1 MIMKD
6 LYSSLDTPSLLV
18 DRTILLRNITGMQDL
33 ADRAGV
39 ALRPHTKTHRTPAIA
54 AMQVKAGAK
63 GITVAKIGEAEVMAE
78 NGMDDIFI
86 ANEIYG
92 DLKFARLRSLAEK
105 VRLSVGVDN
114 REQVSAISR
123 FFEGAPEPA
132 DVLIEVET
140 GEVRSGMLPGPELV
154 ELAKFIAATP
164 NVRLKGIFSHEGH
177 TYGAKDREQCAAFY
191 RKAQED
197 TLGAA
202 EMIRSAGIPVGT
214 VSIGATPSILLGGD
228 ILPGVT
234 EIRPGT
240 YVLMDAAQG
249 AAVGSYGTC
258 AATVLATVMS
268 KPTADRVVLDAG
280 VKALTAFTREGGI
293 CATPGH
299 GLLKGFDGLRI
310 GKLYDEHGLVYG
322 REANE
327 RLSLGDRVEIIPN
340 HICPTCNLYDRMYL
354 VEDGRV
360 VDELPILCRG
370 KSQ

>member
-1 MIMKD
+1 MKD

-33 ADRAGV
+33 ADRAAV

-54 AMQVKAGAK
+54 AMQMKAGAK
-63 GITVAKIGEAEVMAE
+63 GITVAKLGEAEVMAG
-78 NGMDDIFI
+78 NGLEDIFI
-86 ANEIYG
+86 ANEIFG
-92 DLKFARLRSLAEK
+92 DLKFARLRTLAEK

-114 REQVSAISR
+114 REQVTAISR

-132 DVLIEVET
+132 DVVIEVET
-140 GEVRSGMLPGPELV
+140 GEVRSGVLPGPELV
-154 ELAKFIAATP
+154 ELAKFIAAAP

-360 VDELPILCRG
+360 ADELPILCRG

>member
-6 LYSSLDTPSLLV
+6 PYSAVDTPALLV
-18 DRTILLRNITGMQDL
+18 DRPVLLRNIKDMQNR
-33 ADRAGV
+33 ADRAGI

-54 AMQVKAGAK
+54 AMQVQAGAK
-63 GITVAKIGEAEVMAE
+63 GITVAKVGEAEVMAA

-92 DLKFARLRSLAEK
+92 NLKFARLRNLAAK

-114 REQVSAISR
+114 REQVTGLSR
-123 FFEGAPEPA
+123 FFKGAAEPA

-154 ELAKFIAATP
+154 VLAKFIADTP

-177 TYGAKDREQCAAFY
+177 TYGAKDREQCAAFF

-202 EMIRSAGIPVGT
+202 EMIRAAGIPVGT
-214 VSIGATPSILLGGD
+214 VSIGSTPSLLVGGE

-249 AAVGSYGTC
+249 AAVGSYDTC
-258 AATVLATVMS
+258 AATVLATVVS

-293 CATPGH
+293 CGTPGY

-322 REANE
+322 REANK
-327 RLSLGDRVEIIPN
+327 RISLGDRVEIIPN
-340 HICPTCNLYDRMYL
+340 HICPACNLYDRMYL
-354 VEDGRV
+354 VEDGLV

>member
-1 MIMKD
+1 MKD

-33 ADRAGV
+33 ADRAAV

-78 NGMDDIFI
+78 NGLEDIFI

-92 DLKFARLRSLAEK
+92 DLKFARLRTLAEK

-114 REQVSAISR
+114 REQVTAISR

-154 ELAKFIAATP
+154 ELAKFIAAAP

>member
-1 MIMKD
+1 MTMKD
-6 LYSSLDTPSLLV
+6 LYSSVDTPALLV
-18 DRTILLRNITGMQDL
+18 DRAIVLRNIDNMQKR

-54 AMQVKAGAK
+54 AMQVKAGAQ
-63 GITVAKIGEAEVMAE
+63 GITVAKLGEAEVMAE

-92 DLKFARLRSLAEK
+92 DLKFARLRSLAATA
-105 VRLSVGVDN
+105 RLSVGVDN
-114 REQVSAISR
+114 REQVTAISR
-123 FFEGAPEPA
+123 FFEGAREPA
-132 DVLIEVET
+132 NVLIEVET

-177 TYGAKDREQCAAFY
+177 TYGAEDREQCAAFF
-191 RKAQED
+191 RKAQEE

-202 EMIRSAGIPVGT
+202 EMIRAAGVPVET
-214 VSIGATPSILLGGD
+214 VSIGATPSLLVGGD

-240 YVLMDAAQG
+240 YVFMDAAQG
-249 AAVGSYGTC
+249 AAVGSYDTC

-268 KPTADRVVLDAG
+268 KPTAERVVLDAG
-280 VKALTAFTREGGI
+280 VKALTAVTRDTGICRAPGYGLIKGLGGI
-293 CATPGH
+293 RLGN
-299 GLLKGFDGLRI
+299 
-310 GKLYDEHGLVYG
+310 LYDEHGLVYG

>member
-1 MIMKD
+1 MKD

-33 ADRAGV
+33 ADRAAV

-86 ANEIYG
+86 ANEIFG
-92 DLKFARLRSLAEK
+92 DLKFARLRNLAAK
-105 VRLSVGVDN
+105 TRPRVGVDN
-114 REQVSAISR
+114 REQVTAISR

-154 ELAKFIAATP
+154 ELAKFIAAAP

-327 RLSLGDRVEIIPN
+327 RLSLGDRVEIIAN

-360 VDELPILCRG
+360 ADELPILCRG

>member
-33 ADRAGV
+33 ADRAAV

-54 AMQVKAGAK
+54 AMQMKAGAK

-92 DLKFARLRSLAEK
+92 DLKFARLRTLAEK

-114 REQVSAISR
+114 REQVTAISR

-154 ELAKFIAATP
+154 ELAKFIAAAP

-177 TYGAKDREQCAAFY
+177 TYGAKDREQCAAFF

-202 EMIRSAGIPVGT
+202 EMIRAAGIPVGT

-249 AAVGSYGTC
+249 AAVGSYDTC

-280 VKALTAFTREGGI
+280 VKALTAFTREKGICCAPGYGLIKGSGGI
-293 CATPGH
+293 RLGN
-299 GLLKGFDGLRI
+299 
-310 GKLYDEHGLVYG
+310 LYDEHGLVYG

-360 VDELPILCRG
+360 ADELPILCRG

>member
-33 ADRAGV
+33 ADRAAV

-78 NGMDDIFI
+78 NGLEDIFI

-92 DLKFARLRSLAEK
+92 DLKFARLRTLAEK

-114 REQVSAISR
+114 REQVTAISR

-154 ELAKFIAATP
+154 ELAKFIAAAP

-360 VDELPILCRG
+360 ADELPILCRG

>member
-1 MIMKD
+1 MND

-18 DRTILLRNITGMQDL
+18 DSTILLRNITGMQDL

-92 DLKFARLRSLAEK
+92 DLKFARLRSLAATA
-105 VRLSVGVDN
+105 RLSVGVDN
-114 REQVSAISR
+114 REQVTAISR
-123 FFEGAPEPA
+123 FFEGAREPA
-132 DVLIEVET
+132 NVLIEVET

-177 TYGAKDREQCAAFY
+177 TYGAEDREQCAAFF
-191 RKAQED
+191 RKAQEE

-202 EMIRSAGIPVGT
+202 EMIRAAGVPVET
-214 VSIGATPSILLGGD
+214 VSIGATPSLLVGGD

-240 YVLMDAAQG
+240 YVFMDAAQG
-249 AAVGSYGTC
+249 AAVGSYDTC

-268 KPTADRVVLDAG
+268 KPTAERVVLDTG
-280 VKALTAFTREGGI
+280 VKALTAFTRDTGICRAPGYGLIKGLGGI
-293 CATPGH
+293 RLGN
-299 GLLKGFDGLRI
+299 
-310 GKLYDEHGLVYG
+310 LYDEHGLVYG

>member
-1 MIMKD
+1 MTMKD
-6 LYSSLDTPSLLV
+6 LYSSVDTPALLV
-18 DRTILLRNITGMQDL
+18 DRAIVLRNIDNMQKR

-54 AMQVKAGAK
+54 AMQVKAGAQ
-63 GITVAKIGEAEVMAE
+63 GITVAKLGEAEVMAE

-92 DLKFARLRSLAEK
+92 DLKFARLRNLAAT

-114 REQVSAISR
+114 REQVTAISR
-123 FFEGAPEPA
+123 FFEGAREPA
-132 DVLIEVET
+132 NVLIEVET

-177 TYGAKDREQCAAFY
+177 TYGAEDREQCAAFF
-191 RKAQED
+191 RKAQEE

-202 EMIRSAGIPVGT
+202 EMIRAAGVPVET
-214 VSIGATPSILLGGD
+214 VSIGATPSLLVGGD

-240 YVLMDAAQG
+240 YVFMDAAQG
-249 AAVGSYGTC
+249 AAVGSYDTC

-268 KPTADRVVLDAG
+268 KPTAERVVLDTG
-280 VKALTAFTREGGI
+280 VKALTAFTRDTGICRAPGYGLIKGLGGI
-293 CATPGH
+293 RLGN
-299 GLLKGFDGLRI
+299 
-310 GKLYDEHGLVYG
+310 LYDEHGLVYG

>member
-1 MIMKD
+1 MKD

-33 ADRAGV
+33 ADRAAV

-86 ANEIYG
+86 ANEIFG
-92 DLKFARLRSLAEK
+92 DLKFARLRTLAEK

-114 REQVSAISR
+114 REQVTAISR

-154 ELAKFIAATP
+154 ELAKFIAAAP

-360 VDELPILCRG
+360 ADELPILCRG